1 MSMIKARSETA
12 IEPPRVRTLD
22 MKPERRCSDKQ
33 NNAFKARNPTM
44 TKFMLVLTIAS
55 LSIVNAG
62 FAWAQA
68 AVQEPGA
75 YAFYHPDGDVLHARS
90 GQYGAGAEAYGSI
103 GIRHAM
109 ASAGRPARGHRHVRT
124 Q

>member
-1 MSMIKARSETA
+1 
-12 IEPPRVRTLD
+12 
-22 MKPERRCSDKQ
+22 
-33 NNAFKARNPTM
+33 M

-55 LSIVNAG
+55 LSIVSARL
-62 FAWAQA
+62 AWAQA

-75 YAFYHPDGDVLHARS
+75 YAFYHPDGDVLHAGS
-90 GQYGAGAEAYGSI
+90 GQYGSGAEAYGAI

-109 ASAGRPARGHRHVRT
+109 ASAGGPARGHKHSRA

>member
-1 MSMIKARSETA
+1 
-12 IEPPRVRTLD
+12 
-22 MKPERRCSDKQ
+22 
-33 NNAFKARNPTM
+33 M
-44 TKFMLVLTIAS
+44 TKFMLILTIAS
-55 LSIVNAG
+55 LSIVSAR

-75 YAFYHPDGDVLHARS
+75 YAFYHPDGDVLHAGS
-90 GQYGAGAEAYGSI
+90 GQYGSGAEAYGSI

-109 ASAGRPARGHRHVRT
+109 ASAGGPARRHKHARA

>member
-1 MSMIKARSETA
+1 
-12 IEPPRVRTLD
+12 
-22 MKPERRCSDKQ
+22 
-33 NNAFKARNPTM
+33 M
-44 TKFMLVLTIAS
+44 TKFMLVLTVAS
-55 LSIVNAG
+55 LSIVTVR

-75 YAFYHPDGDVLHARS
+75 YAFYHPDGDVLHAGS
-90 GQYGAGAEAYGSI
+90 DQYGSGAEAYGSI

-109 ASAGRPARGHRHVRT
+109 ASAARPARGHRHVRA